1 MVSKLQ
7 TKVFSADV
15 TFDEQVMQV
24 KGRDLESSD
33 VTDARRLG
41 VW

>member
-7 TKVFSADV
+7 NKVFSADV
-15 TFDEQVMQV
+15 TLDEQVMHV
-24 KGRDLESSD
+24 GSLGSAD
-33 VTDARRLG
+33 VADARRLG